1 MTVLNRGRDGHA
13 KPNEIGHIASKPR
26 RLSHSMPS
34 TTTTTGPQPELPRD
48 AIRGPGAPSVF
59 QGSSHRTSPR
69 RRIDDKV
76 TSELVRAP
84 LYVSHHPWPSRCVG
98 RGTDD
103 RRQTM
108 RERPPNKRPPK
119 SHQFS
124 MGRWEATRPARPN
137 PPAASPPEDGR
148 RRWRRAQKKVGNK
161 KGPAAAPEGWSMC
174 NGPACW
180 ADAPCSMLAAC
191 FCVLRCEINRK
202 EDRCDRVPDAGAAHV
217 PEGPFRGPS
226 CPTGSQATSACAFVF
241 IHA

>member
-103 RRQTM
+103 ERAATEQTPSQIPPILNGEM
-108 RERPPNKRPPK
+108 GSDTACEAEPPGRLPPPKTEGGAGGGPRKKLATKRDRPPLPR
-119 SHQFS
+119 
-124 MGRWEATRPARPN
+124 GGACAT
-137 PPAASPPEDGR
+137 
-148 RRWRRAQKKVGNK
+148 AQPVGL
-161 KGPAAAPEGWSMC
+161 MLH
-174 NGPACW
+174 
-180 ADAPCSMLAAC
+180 APCLLHASASCAA
-191 FCVLRCEINRK
+191 R
-202 EDRCDRVPDAGAAHV
+202 
-217 PEGPFRGPS
+217 
-226 CPTGSQATSACAFVF
+226 
-241 IHA
+241 

>member
-103 RRQTM
+103 RRQTT

-137 PPAASPPEDGR
+137 PPAASPPRRRKAALAAGPEKSWQQKGTGR
-148 RRWRRAQKKVGNK
+148 RSRGV
-161 KGPAAAPEGWSMC
+161 E
-174 NGPACW
+174 
-180 ADAPCSMLAAC
+180 
-191 FCVLRCEINRK
+191 
-202 EDRCDRVPDAGAAHV
+202 HV
-217 PEGPFRGPS
+217 QRPS
-226 CPTGSQATSACAFVF
+226 LLG
-241 IHA
+241 

>member
-34 TTTTTGPQPELPRD
+34 TTTTTGPQPKLPRD

-103 RRQTM
+103 RRQTT
-108 RERPPNKRPPK
+108 RERPSNKRPPK

-137 PPAASPPEDGR
+137 PPAASPPKTEGGAGGGPRKKLATERDRPPLPRGGACAT
-148 RRWRRAQKKVGNK
+148 AQPVGL
-161 KGPAAAPEGWSMC
+161 MLH
-174 NGPACW
+174 
-180 ADAPCSMLAAC
+180 APCLLHASASCAA
-191 FCVLRCEINRK
+191 R
-202 EDRCDRVPDAGAAHV
+202 
-217 PEGPFRGPS
+217 
-226 CPTGSQATSACAFVF
+226 
-241 IHA
+241 